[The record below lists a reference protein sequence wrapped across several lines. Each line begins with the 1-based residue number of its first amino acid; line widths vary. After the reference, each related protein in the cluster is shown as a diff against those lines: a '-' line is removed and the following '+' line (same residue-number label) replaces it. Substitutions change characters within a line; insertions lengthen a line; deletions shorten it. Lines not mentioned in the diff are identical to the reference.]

1 MLVNRSDV
9 HYFEEVYAHS
19 VIGFVI
25 FLVIALMVYLGIAIP
40 RVPTIALI
48 FVSTMLGFIY
58 INFMKL
64 KIIITSKQLRLG
76 FGIFNYSVQLE
87 NIDYIE
93 IRKPP
98 WYWYGGLGIRLGWDW
113 SIGFLQKFGRGVRIT
128 PKRGRRLFF
137 STNNPEAIVNIV
149 NDLIHKMEK
158 TGREIR

>member
-1 MLVNRSDV
+1 MSDYRSDV
-9 HYFEEVYAHS
+9 HYFEEVPSHS

-40 RVPTIALI
+40 RVPKIALI

-64 KIIITSKQLRLG
+64 KIIITSKRLRLG
-76 FGIFNYSVQLE
+76 FGIFNYTVQLE
-87 NIDYIE
+87 NIDNIE
-93 IRKPP
+93 TRKPP

-113 SIGFLQKFGRGVRIT
+113 SIGFVQNFGRGVRIT